1 MFPVADEEG
10 DVVARIKTKI
20 KELILKLAR
29 KNRSWGYPRIQGA
42 LTHLRPD
49 ASRGTIA
56 KGLKVNELEPALTRG
71 GGMTWRGFL
80 KAYWKVLTAKGTKPI
95 APYQHK
101 FDNIYLFGAFSPTL
115 RLYSLLPVGG
125 CFTIVPL
132 CSANNFVEC
141 CGVETKP
148 NSWLSNPHFRAI
160 WQ

>member
-1 MFPVADEEG
+1 LSGSRYLKPPALPEVTDRRAFGVSEMFPVADEEG

-71 GGMTWRGFL
+71 
-80 KAYWKVLTAKGTKPI
+80 
-95 APYQHK
+95 
-101 FDNIYLFGAFSPTL
+101 
-115 RLYSLLPVGG
+115 VG
-125 CFTIVPL
+125 
-132 CSANNFVEC
+132 
-141 CGVETKP
+141 
-148 NSWLSNPHFRAI
+148 
-160 WQ
+160 

>member
-71 GGMTWRGFL
+71 GVMTWRGFL
-80 KAYWKVLTAKGTKPI
+80 KAYWKVLTAKDYFTVEVWTGRGLVRYLALIVIRLAPRVVEMAGVVSEQTQSWMLRI
-95 APYQHK
+95 ARNLTDP
-101 FDNIYLFGAFSPTL
+101 
-115 RLYSLLPVGG
+115 
-125 CFTIVPL
+125 
-132 CSANNFVEC
+132 
-141 CGVETKP
+141 
-148 NSWLSNPHFRAI
+148 
-160 WQ
+160 

>member
-49 ASRGTIA
+49 ASRGTID

-80 KAYWKVLTAKGTKPI
+80 KAYWKVLTAKDYFTVEVWTGRGLVRYLALIVIRLAPRVVEMAGVVSEQTQSWMLRI
-95 APYQHK
+95 ARNLTDP
-101 FDNIYLFGAFSPTL
+101 
-115 RLYSLLPVGG
+115 
-125 CFTIVPL
+125 
-132 CSANNFVEC
+132 
-141 CGVETKP
+141 
-148 NSWLSNPHFRAI
+148 
-160 WQ
+160 

>member
-80 KAYWKVLTAKGTKPI
+80 KAYWKVLTAKDYFTVEVWTGRGLVRYLALIVIRLAPRVVEMAGVVSEQTQSWMLRI
-95 APYQHK
+95 ARNLTDP
-101 FDNIYLFGAFSPTL
+101 
-115 RLYSLLPVGG
+115 
-125 CFTIVPL
+125 
-132 CSANNFVEC
+132 
-141 CGVETKP
+141 
-148 NSWLSNPHFRAI
+148 
-160 WQ
+160 